1 MSENQ
6 EQRIVSYKISAVEL
20 LNLEMKHP
28 QQEKIDF
35 NSFHFDLKLQHRVNT
50 EKKLVFVIS
59 TVNILDKEKTIQ
71 LGTIQ
76 TSCIFAIDN
85 INDLI
90 DNENNVRFPDNF
102 LDEINSIA
110 ISTTRGIMY
119 TEFKGTIL
127 HKSVHPIFKMENLK
141 KKKE

>member
-1 MSENQ
+1 
-6 EQRIVSYKISAVEL
+6 
-20 LNLEMKHP
+20 
-28 QQEKIDF
+28 
-35 NSFHFDLKLQHRVNT
+35 HRVNT

-76 TSCIFAIDN
+76 TSCIFEIDN

-119 TEFKGTIL
+119 TEFKGTFL
-127 HKSVHPIFKMENLK
+127 HKSVLPIFKMENLK
-141 KKKE
+141 KKNE